1 MNHYQ
6 LTRIADLRL
15 QETARQ
21 ARTAWWRSQPAADET
36 RRPAPPRRAYTGS
49 SRCSTRIAG
58 A

>member
-21 ARTAWWRSQPAADET
+21 ARTAWWLSQPAPEET
-36 RRPAPPRRAYTGS
+36 PMAGPSVGLHWVVPT
-49 SRCSTRIAG
+49 STRIAG
-58 A
+58 T